1 VIGQLALSLVLISG
15 AGLFLKTL
23 HRLAIT
29 DLGFRPERVMAFEI
43 SCPRASSKEHQVRT
57 NDEMLHRLS
66 PRSGFLASYTSPGVY
81 ENGGWSRVMRT
92 IDGKKLPAGM
102 DTEVQLLGVGP
113 AFFETLGI
121 GVLAGRT
128 PDRHDGPNSP
138 PVVVVNETFA
148 RRYFPDVSP
157 IGHLLEP
164 LRKGK
169 APPEIVGVVRDVK
182 HMGVKERARPVVY
195 VAALQ
200 LDGLEGTLLVRS
212 GLRPVELE
220 SLVRAELKQ
229 VDPSARI
236 EYSSTLES
244 AVNSMISR
252 ERLIAYLSMAFGAL
266 AVLLAAFGLYGV
278 MAYAMSRRTSEIGIR
293 MALGAQPNDI
303 RWLALSESLHLIC
316 AGVLVGVPMA
326 LGAATLVRGLLY
338 DIRGTDPWVLGSACL
353 VMVTAALVAGWLP
366 ATRAA
371 RIDPNATIRQ
381 C

>member
-1 VIGQLALSLVLISG
+1 
-15 AGLFLKTL
+15 
-23 HRLAIT
+23 
-29 DLGFRPERVMAFEI
+29 
-43 SCPRASSKEHQVRT
+43 
-57 NDEMLHRLS
+57 
-66 PRSGFLASYTSPGVY
+66 
-81 ENGGWSRVMRT
+81 MRT

-128 PDRHDGPNSP
+128 PDRHDGPHSP

-148 RRYFPDVSP
+148 RRYFPGVSP

-220 SLVRAELKQ
+220 GVVRAELKQ

-252 ERLIAYLSMAFGAL
+252 ERLIAYLSLAFGAL

-338 DIRGTDPWVLGSACL
+338 NIRGTNPWVLGSACL